1 MSVCLSV
8 SHVMS
13 LHHSWFK
20 YSQPEQWHWIK
31 YLNTPSQGSGPVQD
45 QHEKKVLV
53 SLIRGVGEY
62 YLTTTRN
69 LAKILLPFNWTIEIT
84 FHQEFLLGLSVSHLT
99 RHMLLGSLSLNTYTE
114 ITPHLTKMSHCSSPA
129 WLSLYKHFWP
139 RTWNIFCIFF
149 NSLA

>member
-1 MSVCLSV
+1 MVIFMMRILNFLLGSFSIVLNVRSAIFSNV
-8 SHVMS
+8 YEM
-13 LHHSWFK
+13 
-20 YSQPEQWHWIK
+20 
-31 YLNTPSQGSGPVQD
+31 YLGLAGSTRQNVI
-45 QHEKKVLV
+45 

-114 ITPHLTKMSHCSSPA
+114 ITPHLTKMSHCSSCMA
-129 WLSLYKHFWP
+129 LLVQTFLTTNMEHFLYF
-139 RTWNIFCIFF
+139 
-149 NSLA
+149 L